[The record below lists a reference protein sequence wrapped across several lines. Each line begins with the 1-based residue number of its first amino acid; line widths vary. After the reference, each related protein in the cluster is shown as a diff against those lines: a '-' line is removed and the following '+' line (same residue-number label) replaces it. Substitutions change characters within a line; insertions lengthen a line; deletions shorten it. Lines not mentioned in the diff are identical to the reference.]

1 MSTDKATDTP
11 PQPDPLLALRLTEGL
26 GPLPEPAFGW
36 LSVSGND
43 GRWTESATGERAFDA
58 EQMRAYAGAAVAAE
72 RERWRV
78 AAQKAE
84 DALTWAHGGEPLPT
98 LEREALDLLRPLLR
112 A

>member
-1 MSTDKATDTP
+1 M
-11 PQPDPLLALRLTEGL
+11 ALRLTEGL

-72 RERWRV
+72 RERWHKHLRDLAAGHQRAADMADNSTV
-78 AAQKAE
+78 AQHH
-84 DALTWAHGGEPLPT
+84 DAMAAALLAAIEWPNVGGE
-98 LEREALDLLRPLLR
+98 A
-112 A
+112 